1 MNVGKR
7 LKEIRE
13 DKDIKQKTVAERLN
27 VTPGHISNIENGKV
41 SPSLKLFEDMLEIY
55 GVKSYEV
62 LEESPDYFYY
72 VYGIKY
78 EPGKGKGL
86 SDEKQAVLKSIL
98 QQMPVLTHLDGVD
111 LKLLDSYLKT
121 KRAYLKAKGILR

>member
-1 MNVGKR
+1 MDIGRK

-13 DKDIKQKTVAERLN
+13 DKDIKQKTVAQLLN

-41 SPSLKLFEDMLEIY
+41 SPSLKLFEQMLEIY

-62 LEESPDYFYY
+62 LEQKPDYFYY
-72 VYGIKY
+72 VYGIKN
-78 EPGKGKGL
+78 EPGKGKL
-86 SDEKQAVLKSIL
+86 SEEKQAMLNSIL
-98 QQMPVLTHLDGVD
+98 QQMPVLTQLDIAD
-111 LKLLDSYLKT
+111 LKLLDSYIKT